1 MPPVVINTFSLSCF
15 RYCYWCVLYCV
26 SVQSASIFVSH
37 FLRLRHQTPTG
48 ALTLYPAGDF
58 RPPEFPQ
65 TSLLFHRSKFLAT
78 PPLAHIILF
87 ILQHCTQCDV
97 HKITFSAS
105 DRPRHIR
112 LHYNFQSG
120 LSMYNCC
127 NHCSEKISQNELLN
141 NVRLRMSKCYLRNPT
156 VIEPECVPELRSS
169 RCERSPLLACYC
181 AEKKIYM
188 EHLKQK

>member
-1 MPPVVINTFSLSCF
+1 VKNDPYAVRTCAPRCSLAEQYMYVANRGVAKGGHGCMPPVVINTFSLSCF

-112 LHYNFQSG
+112 LHYNF
-120 LSMYNCC
+120 
-127 NHCSEKISQNELLN
+127 
-141 NVRLRMSKCYLRNPT
+141 
-156 VIEPECVPELRSS
+156 
-169 RCERSPLLACYC
+169 
-181 AEKKIYM
+181 
-188 EHLKQK
+188 